1 MADTET
7 KQELQTTHDP
17 APKQERP
24 RFVKTILDPAERA
37 RREQIWAQME
47 ELRKEISAA
56 VYEEVGELT
65 DDEAE
70 AIADAMTRE
79 ALDNLVRK
87 GRLRFESGYH
97 PDTNPH
103 P

>member
-7 KQELQTTHDP
+7 KPEVPTAQNTAP
-17 APKQERP
+17 AQERP
-24 RFVKTILDPAERA
+24 RFVKKQLDPAERA
-37 RREQIWAQME
+37 RREQVVAEME
-47 ELRKEISAA
+47 KLRKEISAA

-65 DDEAE
+65 DEEAE
-70 AIADAMTRE
+70 AIADSITRE
-79 ALDNLVRK
+79 AIDNLVRK

-97 PDTNPH
+97 PDTNPN